1 MHWSFQ
7 VEKLLDVQREGTD
20 ADGTEM
26 RFNTG
31 LLTLHPGGVAEH
43 NLQREGVI
51 GGHLRR
57 RLASY
62 ARPGLFQYPHALLCD
77 PSTYRVMLR
86 HIFNPDEIWREPMC
100 LCKSTSHSRR
110 NSHIEIEVDCL
121 VLTLC
126 AVTYPLIALCCRMG
140 VHLGFDAT
148 NLPSGFGLALS
159 RRRRKRRSEQRVGAR
174 SGDALSV
181 LNENPR
187 EGNGRIR

>member
-1 MHWSFQ
+1 MRLLAKEGRKERGEGNPLPFNATVHWSFQ

-62 ARPGLFQYPHALLCD
+62 APAYFNTHMLC
-77 PSTYRVMLR
+77 SVTRLHQYRV
-86 HIFNPDEIWREPMC
+86 I
-100 LCKSTSHSRR
+100 
-110 NSHIEIEVDCL
+110 
-121 VLTLC
+121 
-126 AVTYPLIALCCRMG
+126 
-140 VHLGFDAT
+140 
-148 NLPSGFGLALS
+148 
-159 RRRRKRRSEQRVGAR
+159 
-174 SGDALSV
+174 
-181 LNENPR
+181 
-187 EGNGRIR
+187 